1 MPLLFS
7 YGTLQQDDVQLATF
21 GRRLTGERDELAR
34 FEPSSVPIEDPHLA
48 ATSGRTHNVNVK
60 FNGNEDS
67 RVPGTVFEITEG
79 ERVIVRKILV
89 RGNRSTH
96 EGVIMRRVALYEGQ
110 PYRTSDVRKTQE
122 RVSTLGTFSSVSVA
136 LGATEMPF
144 P

>member
-79 ERVIVRKILV
+79 ELASADHYEAVFCY
-89 RGNRSTH
+89 
-96 EGVIMRRVALYEGQ
+96 ERVA
-110 PYRTSDVRKTQE
+110 
-122 RVSTLGTFSSVSVA
+122 A
-136 LGATEMPF
+136 LLASGRLAWVYVHGHTPTR
-144 P
+144 